1 MIVCCGT
8 SFFRGGCD
16 ATLFLGSYGWSAS
29 LYVCVDRRRCI
40 RTGGGG
46 LLFEGDGVPAPFNQ
60 ACTTPCTLAGIASWT
75 EMGWET
81 VPYTYDT
88 FDWVW
93 DPSLV
98 WFDFF
103 GNQYIGAYE
112 YRTVTHTGMM
122 TLPVTVTLVQPIY
135 SKCPAV
141 QTQTICEQSS
151 ANTGFKCD
159 NGDGP
164 KDCNMGT
171 MRVWYTDAACAD
183 GWSFPSSASTTDA
196 TGVRN
201 VCGVTYTEA
210 TMTTVT
216 GVSCGWV
223 PATRTF

>member
-135 SKCPAV
+135 SKCPACMGTTSHPMV
-141 QTQTICEQSS
+141 IALWVDLVWAAPGKPASSRTDNRTPSCS
-151 ANTGFKCD
+151 ANVC
-159 NGDGP
+159 
-164 KDCNMGT
+164 
-171 MRVWYTDAACAD
+171 W
-183 GWSFPSSASTTDA
+183 A
-196 TGVRN
+196 TG
-201 VCGVTYTEA
+201 
-210 TMTTVT
+210 
-216 GVSCGWV
+216 
-223 PATRTF
+223 TRTGMSHSEISQCRFRAIS